1 MTFAAISSG
10 GKDSTLAIFRALK
23 KGMVLRY
30 VISIV
35 PSNPESYMFHFPNA
49 GIARTHAEL
58 MGVPAVV
65 KETPGMKE
73 EELRELEEAIESV
86 RDRIGA
92 VSVGAVESVYQKARV
107 KAICDKMG
115 MEMFAPLWHRKPKEL
130 WEECLDNGFKIMI
143 VGVGCEGL
151 GKEWLGRIID
161 RKALKELERLSK
173 KHKFHL
179 GGEGGEFETTV
190 LDCPMFSRSIKVL
203 EGETKWDGTSG
214 MFLIKEIR
222 LVKKK

>member
-10 GKDSTLAIFRALK
+10 GKDSTLAIFRALG
-23 KGMVLRY
+23 KGMALRY
-30 VISIV
+30 VISII
-35 PSNPESYMFHFPNA
+35 PTNPESYMFHFPNA

-58 MGVPAVV
+58 MGVPAIV

-73 EELRELEEAIESV
+73 EELRELEEAIGSV
-86 RDRIGA
+86 RDKVGA
-92 VSVGAVESVYQKARV
+92 VSVGAVESVYQRDRIRK
-107 KAICDKMG
+107 ICRKMG
-115 MEMFAPLWHRKPKEL
+115 MEMFAPLWHSKPKEL

-161 RKALKELERLSK
+161 KKALKELEKLSK

-190 LDCPMFSRSIKVL
+190 LDCQMFSRSIKVL
-203 EGETKWDGTSG
+203 EGETKWDETSG
-214 MFLIKEIR
+214 MYLIKEIK

>member
-10 GKDSTLAIFRALK
+10 GKDSTLAVFRALK
-23 KGMVLRY
+23 EGMVLRY
-30 VISIV
+30 VISMI
-35 PSNPESYMFHFPNA
+35 PTNPESYMFHFPNA

-58 MGVPAVV
+58 MGVPAIV
-65 KETPGMKE
+65 KDTPGMKE

-86 RDRIGA
+86 RDSIGS
-92 VSVGAVESVYQKARV
+92 VSVGAVESTYQRDRLQR
-107 KAICDKMG
+107 ICRKMG
-115 MEMFAPLWHRKPKEL
+115 MEMFAPLWHNKPKAL
-130 WEECLDNGFKIMI
+130 WEECLDNGFRIMI

-151 GKEWLGRIID
+151 GKEWLGRVID
-161 RKALKELERLSK
+161 RKALRELERLSK

-203 EGETKWDGTSG
+203 RGETKWDGASG
-214 MFLIKEIR
+214 MYLIKEIK

>member
-10 GKDSTLAIFRALK
+10 GKDSTLAIFRALE

-30 VISIV
+30 VISII
-35 PSNPESYMFHFPNA
+35 PTNQESYMFHFPNA

-58 MGVPAVV
+58 MGVPAIV
-65 KETPGMKE
+65 KETPGVKE

-86 RDRIGA
+86 RDRVGS
-92 VSVGAVESVYQKARV
+92 VSVGAVESAYQKERV
-107 KAICDKMG
+107 QKICERMG
-115 MEMFAPLWHRKPKEL
+115 INMFAPLWHRDPMKL
-130 WEECLDNGFKIMI
+130 WKECLDNGFRVMI

-151 GKEWLGRIID
+151 GKEWLGRVID
-161 RKALKELERLSK
+161 KKSLKELERLSR

-203 EGETKWDGTSG
+203 EGETTWDGASG
-214 MFLIKEIR
+214 MFLIKEIK
-222 LVKKK
+222 LVKK